1 MIQLFRF
8 SFLLLL
14 TTTFSFQA
22 EAQGRKKKKHDP
34 ERAQET
40 KTEFLKVDTGMNDF
54 FQSAYGYAIFPS
66 IGKGAIGIGG
76 AAGKGVVYQ
85 RGSVAGGVN
94 MTQISVGFQFGGQ
107 AYSEVIFF
115 EDADAYKRFV
125 QNEFQFAA
133 QASAVALKSGISAN
147 AKYTDGVAVFTMAQ
161 GGLMYEASI
170 GGQRFKFVPPNKMK

>member
-1 MIQLFRF
+1 MNKILRF
-8 SFLLLL
+8 
-14 TTTFSFQA
+14 TTFIVLVLITFNA
-22 EAQGRKKKKHDP
+22 EAQRGKRKKHDP
-34 ERAQET
+34 ERAAET
-40 KTEFLKVDTGMNDF
+40 KSEFLEVDKGLGDF
-54 FQSAYGYAIFPS
+54 FNKAYGYAIFPS

-76 AAGKGVVYQ
+76 AAGKGVVYK
-85 RGSVAGGVN
+85 GGTVAGGVN

-147 AKYTDGVAVFTMAQ
+147 AKYTDGVAVFTMAK
-161 GGLMYEASI
+161 GGLMYEASV